1 MAIKW
6 ENIKV
11 LLNPISNEIFLGKYD
26 SSKKMTSDRSEDIS
40 EQVKAII
47 MMHMENICKDNNWK
61 ACEFESEVGYLRFF
75 RKESEK

>member
-1 MAIKW
+1 
-6 ENIKV
+6 
-11 LLNPISNEIFLGKYD
+11 
-26 SSKKMTSDRSEDIS
+26 MTSDRSEDIS
-40 EQVKAII
+40 EQVKVII